1 MLCAMLLLLAA
12 ATPPLC
18 RGLEVEVGRGQELC
32 YHQPVA
38 RGETLTV
45 QYEVAAA
52 SGHTANTDI
61 DFRLARPGGEAVVVE
76 YRRQAGHHEF
86 AGGLLADGADYT
98 LCLDNRFSLFSAK
111 QVVFSVTVAPAAG
124 ESVQG
129 YLREVR
135 DSVAAEYR
143 DRAEEVAGLLLSI
156 RQRVAEAGGLQGR
169 LLVAHQR
176 DLSLAD
182 RNLRRVD
189 AASLVLLTLIVL
201 AGLLQAYAIREMFTL
216 KV

>member
-86 AGGLLADGADYT
+86 AGGLLADGAIIYVES
-98 LCLDNRFSLFSAK
+98 RR
-111 QVVFSVTVAPAAG
+111 QGEVPAVPAHWVLSKEKSG
-124 ESVQG
+124 G
-129 YLREVR
+129 DIHARL
-135 DSVAAEYR
+135 YR
-143 DRAEEVAGLLLSI
+143 
-156 RQRVAEAGGLQGR
+156 RQTGPG
-169 LLVAHQR
+169 
-176 DLSLAD
+176 
-182 RNLRRVD
+182 
-189 AASLVLLTLIVL
+189 
-201 AGLLQAYAIREMFTL
+201 
-216 KV
+216 